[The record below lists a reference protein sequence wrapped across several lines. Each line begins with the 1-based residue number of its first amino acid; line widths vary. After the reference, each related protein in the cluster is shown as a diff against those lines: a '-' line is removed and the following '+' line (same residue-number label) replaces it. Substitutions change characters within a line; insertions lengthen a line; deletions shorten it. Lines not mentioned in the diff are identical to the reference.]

1 MTHFAKRLGV
11 PAALATLAATGP
23 AAAQGLDEA
32 VNSVFASSTGWFVS
46 FIFSS
51 FPGTSF
57 PWIVGW
63 LVVAATIFTIYFGFI
78 QFRGFKHSIE
88 LVRSDYLD
96 PKDASE
102 VTPFQ
107 ALATALSGTDGRRT
121 HGDLGLWEVG
131 QVNSLKQ
138 IATFLSQEGAVPGIQ
153 LGHAGRKAS
162 ERRP

>member
-63 LVVAATIFTIYFGFI
+63 LVV
-78 QFRGFKHSIE
+78 
-88 LVRSDYLD
+88 
-96 PKDASE
+96 
-102 VTPFQ
+102 
-107 ALATALSGTDGRRT
+107 
-121 HGDLGLWEVG
+121 
-131 QVNSLKQ
+131 
-138 IATFLSQEGAVPGIQ
+138 
-153 LGHAGRKAS
+153 
-162 ERRP
+162 